1 MGRVRT
7 RDIKNLALKILEAHR
22 DKFTADFEKNKQ
34 IINQLYYF
42 YSKKIRNKIVGYITK
57 LIAKSSKPS

>member
-7 RDIKNLALKILEAHR
+7 RDIKNLALKILEQHR
-22 DKFTADFEKNKQ
+22 DKFTTDFEKNKQ

-57 LIAKSSKPS
+57 LVKKSSKAS